1 LAPSP
6 RTVII
11 AFSLAQSAS
20 HKHNQGQAM
29 SGRLRSGTGAL
40 DKETFVLVLQGG
52 GALGAYQAGAYEA
65 LDDAGLLPDWV
76 AGISIG
82 AINGAIIA
90 GNPPQARVAK
100 LRAFW
105 EQTSSWLQGDPAIEG
120 THYREFFNYVSAATV
135 SAVGVPGFFEPRIP
149 PASMMPPGS
158 PAALSIYDS
167 GPLKGT
173 LETLVDFAY
182 LKHRQVRLSVGAVNI
197 RTGNFV
203 YFDSYDEA
211 DIAPEHIMA
220 SGALPPGLPPIIID
234 GEPYW
239 DGGLVSNTPLQY
251 VLDYTGDTSDKCIF
265 QIDLFSARGTM
276 PQTLLEVAQRA
287 KEIRF
292 SSRTRLNTDAFRET
306 QTIRRALRRLL
317 DKIPAPSDGNS
328 DWDLLQKFARDSAVT
343 IVHLIYR
350 RAAYDTHA
358 QDFEYSRFSVEEH
371 WSAGRNDM
379 RRTLRHRQWRERV
392 KPRTGVRVLDLA
404 D

>member
-1 LAPSP
+1 MIHRGAGKQGKAMIGPM
-6 RTVII
+6 RAIN
-11 AFSLAQSAS
+11 ARSLEPE
-20 HKHNQGQAM
+20 K
-29 SGRLRSGTGAL
+29 L
-40 DKETFVLVLQGG
+40 VLVLQGG

-65 LDDAGLLPDWV
+65 LHEAGLLPDWV

-90 GNPPQARVAK
+90 GNPPEARLAK

-105 EQTSSWLQGDPAIEG
+105 EQSSSWLQGDPPLEG

-135 SAVGVPGFFEPRIP
+135 SAIGVPGFFEPRIP
-149 PASMMPPGS
+149 PASVMPPGS

-167 GPLKGT
+167 APLRGT
-173 LETLVDFAY
+173 LRRLVDFAY
-182 LKHRQVRLSVGAVNI
+182 LKRQQVRLSVGAVNI
-197 RTGNFV
+197 RTGNFI
-203 YFDSYDEA
+203 YFDSHDD

-220 SGALPPGLPPIIID
+220 SGALPPGLPPIAID

-265 QIDLFSARGTM
+265 QVDLFSARGPM
-276 PQTLLEVAQRA
+276 PQTLLEVAQRE
-287 KEIRF
+287 KEIRY
-292 SSRTRLNTDAFRET
+292 SSRTRLNTDAFREA

-317 DKIPAPSDGNS
+317 DRIPPPAERDG
-328 DWDLLQKFARDSAVT
+328 DWELLQRFARDSAVT

-350 RAAYDTHA
+350 RAAYDTQA

-371 WSAGRNDM
+371 WRAGRNDM
-379 RRTLRHRQWRERV
+379 RRTLRHRRWRERV